1 MRPVLKIGVDGL
13 KEQIRRHKAAEADA
27 DKKDYYDAMD
37 IALDAVLVIAGRYE
51 ELAREKAAKSEG
63 AVKERFEVMAD
74 ALGKVPRQGAS
85 NLYEAIQSFI
95 LMWQVMC
102 LEQTPNP
109 YAFSVGNAD
118 RIFEPYRQAEDTGR
132 DMTAALLK

>member
-1 MRPVLKIGVDGL
+1 
-13 KEQIRRHKAAEADA
+13 
-27 DKKDYYDAMD
+27 MD

-74 ALGKVPRQGAS
+74 ALEKVPRQGAS

-102 LEQTPNP
+102 WNRPLIHMHFPWETRT
-109 YAFSVGNAD
+109 ASSSLTVRR
-118 RIFEPYRQAEDTGR
+118 RIPGGI
-132 DMTAALLK
+132 